1 MKKIFLGFFLIALPF
16 FMLAQQNPTGIEVMA
31 KAPVFAA
38 KDQMGNMVKLAEY
51 NKKGSVVLVFYRG
64 QWCPY
69 CNKQLRAIQDSLSM
83 ILEKGASLIAISP
96 EKTESVAKTIA
107 KTKATYPI
115 LFDDG
120 LQIMNLYKVA
130 FKVDDAT
137 VARYKNFG
145 IDFNE
150 ANGSNGAV
158 LPVPA
163 VYIVGKDGNIVFK
176 HFDPDY
182 RKRVSV
188 KEILSYL

>member
-1 MKKIFLGFFLIALPF
+1 MKKIFLGLLITALPF
-16 FMLAQQNPTGIEVMA
+16 LVLAQQNPTGIEVSS

-38 KDQMGNMVKLAEY
+38 KDQAGNMIKLAEY
-51 NKKGSVVLVFYRG
+51 NKKGPVVLVFYRG

-69 CNKQLRAIQDSLSM
+69 CNKQLKAIQDSLSM
-83 ILEKGASLIAISP
+83 IVGKGASLIAISP
-96 EKTESVAKTIA
+96 EKAENVAKTIA
-107 KTKATYPI
+107 KTNATYPI
-115 LFDDG
+115 IFDDG

-137 VARYKNFG
+137 IARYKTFG
-145 IDFNE
+145 VDFNE

-163 VYIVGKDGNIVFK
+163 VYIVGKNGDIIFR

-188 KEILSYL
+188 KEILSHL

>member
-1 MKKIFLGFFLIALPF
+1 MKKIFLGLFITALPF
-16 FMLAQQNPTGIEVMA
+16 FVLAQQNPTGIEVSS

-38 KDQMGNMVKLAEY
+38 KDQAGNMIKLAEY
-51 NKKGSVVLVFYRG
+51 NKKGPVVLVFYRG

-69 CNKQLRAIQDSLSM
+69 CNKQLKAIQDSLSM
-83 ILEKGASLIAISP
+83 IVGKGASLIAISP
-96 EKTESVAKTIA
+96 EKAENVAKTIA

-115 LFDDG
+115 IFDDG

-137 VARYKNFG
+137 VARYKTFG
-145 IDFNE
+145 VDFNE

-163 VYIVGKDGNIVFK
+163 VYIVGKNGDIIFR

-188 KEILSYL
+188 KEILSHL